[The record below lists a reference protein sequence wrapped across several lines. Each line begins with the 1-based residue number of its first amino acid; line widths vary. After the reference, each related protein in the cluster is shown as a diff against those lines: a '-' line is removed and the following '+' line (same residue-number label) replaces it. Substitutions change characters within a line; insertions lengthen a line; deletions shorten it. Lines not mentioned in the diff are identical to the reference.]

1 MARPRPSQG
10 VFVGQLIYLLDSN
23 ILSEPTKA
31 QANPHVLA
39 KWEQYGSQVCTAS
52 VVIHELRY
60 GVARLPEGKRKA
72 ALAAYLNGLLR
83 HPLAV
88 LPYDAAAALYH
99 AGERARLA
107 ALGCNIA
114 YADSQ
119 IAAIA
124 AVNGLVLVSRN
135 LADFRHFSGLR
146 LENWFEP

>member
-1 MARPRPSQG
+1 
-10 VFVGQLIYLLDSN
+10 VGRVAYLLDSN

-31 QANPHVLA
+31 QPNPHVLA
-39 KWEQYGSQVCTAS
+39 KWERHGAEVCTAS

-72 ALAAYLNGLLR
+72 ALAAYLDGLLR
-83 HPLAV
+83 HPLPV
-88 LPYDAAAALYH
+88 LPYDAGAALYH

-107 ALGCNIA
+107 ALGCVA
-114 YADSQ
+114 GFADGQ

-124 AVNGLVLVSRN
+124 AVNGLILVTRN
-135 LADFRHFSGLR
+135 VADFRYFSGLR